1 MKIVSLARHEKASLS
16 TRVWW
21 WFEALPKRLTAKVIE
36 TASNTKKLAQDD
48 PRRVTHSLKVGLA
61 LSLVSLFYYYQP
73 LYDYFGDAAM
83 WAIMTVVVVFE
94 FSVGKLVTIFSFWYH
109 LLTR

>member
-1 MKIVSLARHEKASLS
+1 MEIDSPASHEKASLFS
-16 TRVWW
+16 RVWW

-36 TASNTKKLAQDD
+36 TASNTKRLAQDD
-48 PRRVTHSLKVGLA
+48 TRRVTHSIKVGLA

-73 LYDYFGDAAM
+73 LYDNFGVPAM

-94 FSVGKLVTIFSFWYH
+94 FSAGKLVTIFSFWYH